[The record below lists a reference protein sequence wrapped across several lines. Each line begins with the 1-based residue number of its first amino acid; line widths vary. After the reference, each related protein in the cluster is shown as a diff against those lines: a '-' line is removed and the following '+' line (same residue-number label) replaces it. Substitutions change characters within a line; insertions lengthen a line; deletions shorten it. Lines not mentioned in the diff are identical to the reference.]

1 MKKHSLSDFK
11 IKNENLTKYA
21 SNSSKKFVHIIESIK
36 KMVGEKDFSLCDCYG
51 INNDCFENKHDK
63 DA

>member
-1 MKKHSLSDFK
+1 M
-11 IKNENLTKYA
+11 ENLTKYA

-63 DA
+63 DAWFDG